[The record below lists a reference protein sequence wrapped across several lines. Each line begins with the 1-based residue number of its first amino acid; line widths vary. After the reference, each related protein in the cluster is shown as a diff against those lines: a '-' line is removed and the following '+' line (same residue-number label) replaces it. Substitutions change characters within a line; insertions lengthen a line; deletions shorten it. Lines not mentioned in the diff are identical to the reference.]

1 MPFFH
6 NQIDLIVVYEPGE
19 TEMVG
24 LLSGASQTPIRNT
37 EVPVILNVI

>member
-6 NQIDLIVVYEPGE
+6 NQTGLIVVYEPGE
-19 TEMVG
+19 TEMDG
-24 LLSGASQTPIRNT
+24 LLSGTSHTPIRNI